1 MLWGFWE
8 LKCPKE
14 CENELSLT
22 KFLIAMDNLTS
33 VLMKSLGQGGLEMMA
48 QKAGVESN
56 QAASALEGI
65 IPSILGGMAKNTRE
79 ETGAGSLL
87 NALDKDHDGS
97 VLDDVA
103 GFMGGGQAEGMGAGI
118 LKHVLGGNRSS
129 VESGIGQKTGMSAS
143 QIGSLMNMVAPLI
156 MGYLGKQRKQNPTT
170 MNNSGVGSLLE
181 GLTGAADNGTGLDL
195 GDVLDMVG
203 AFSGNKSNSGGGLL
217 GGILGK
223 VLKG

>member
-1 MLWGFWE
+1 
-8 LKCPKE
+8 
-14 CENELSLT
+14 
-22 KFLIAMDNLTS
+22 MDNLTS
-33 VLMKSLGQGGLEMMA
+33 VLMKTLGQGGLDMMA
-48 QKAGVESN
+48 QKAGVQSN

-97 VLDDVA
+97 ILEDVA
-103 GFMGGGQAEGMGAGI
+103 GFMGGDQADGMGAGI
-118 LKHVLGGNRSS
+118 LKHVLGGNRAS
-129 VESGIGQKTGMSAS
+129 VENGLGQKTGMNSS

-156 MGYLGKQRKQNPTT
+156 MGYLGKQRRSNPNT
-170 MNNSGVGSLLE
+170 MNNSGIGSLLE

-203 AFSGNKSNSGGGLL
+203 AFSGGSNKSGGGGLL
-217 GGILGK
+217 GGLLGK

>member
-1 MLWGFWE
+1 
-8 LKCPKE
+8 
-14 CENELSLT
+14 
-22 KFLIAMDNLTS
+22 MDNLTS
-33 VLMKSLGQGGLEMMA
+33 VLMQSLGQGGLDMMA
-48 QKAGVESN
+48 QKAGVQSN

-87 NALDKDHDGS
+87 NALDSDHDGS

-103 GFMGGGQAEGMGAGI
+103 GFMGGGQADGMGAGI

-129 VESGIGQKTGMSAS
+129 VENGIGQKTGMSAS

-156 MGYLGKQRKQNPTT
+156 MGYLGKQRKQNPNT
-170 MNNSGVGSLLE
+170 MSNSGIGSMLE

-195 GDVLDMVG
+195 GDVLDLVG
-203 AFSGNKSNSGGGLL
+203 AFSGNKSNSSGGGLL
-217 GGILGK
+217 GGLLGK